1 MSIKRFFLAAL
12 ALVLLATPVLMSANL
27 SAHAAPPRQT
37 GDTAQHTITVTGTGI
52 AYGKPDI
59 VSVGLGV
66 ESVNADIM
74 TAMNETN
81 DRLNAVLQSLQD
93 AGVAPEDIRTEYYS
107 IYQDYSGP
115 AMDATGQPER
125 QYRVS
130 SSVAVTVRDPNRIG
144 ELLSAAVQAGAN
156 LVNYV
161 TFDIQDRTSLKSAA
175 RQDAVTDARARAEEL
190 ASLLGVT
197 VGDPVQIVEG
207 NNMGGPIPYG
217 MGGGGGGAAAS
228 VPTISQGQ
236 LSVSMVV
243 TITYAVQ

>member
-1 MSIKRFFLAAL
+1 MSIKRFFLVAL
-12 ALVLLATPVLMSANL
+12 ALVLLSTPVLMSANL
-27 SAHAAPPRQT
+27 RAQAAPPRQT
-37 GDTAQHTITVTGTGI
+37 GDPAQRTITVTGTGI
-52 AYGKPDI
+52 AYGSPDI
-59 VSVGLGV
+59 VLVGLGV
-66 ESVNADIM
+66 ESVNVDIM

-81 DRLNAVLQSLQD
+81 DRLNTVLQALQD

-107 IYQDYSGP
+107 IYQDYGGP
-115 AMDATGQPER
+115 MMDSTGQPER

-130 SSVAVTVRDPNRIG
+130 SSVAVTVRNPDQIG

-161 TFDIQDRTSLKSAA
+161 TFDIQDRSSLESEA
-175 RQDAVTDARARAEEL
+175 RQDAVDDARARAEEL

-207 NNMGGPIPYG
+207 GNMNSPIAYG
-217 MGGGGGGAAAS
+217 MGGGGGAAAS
-228 VPTISQGQ
+228 VPPISQGQ
-236 LSVSMVV
+236 LSVSTVV